1 MKIKPSILL
10 KETFTELLTKYNAT
24 PDIISKFSAEI
35 EEQYSGKKK
44 FYHTLA
50 HLQHL
55 LQELKAV
62 KSDIKNWDVMLF
74 SLYYHDII
82 YNAVKSDNE
91 EQSAE
96 LAGKRMQS
104 LGISA
109 EIIQKSKLQILATK
123 KHAES
128 ADSDTNYF
136 TDADLAI
143 LGQDWETYES
153 YAASVRKEYA
163 IYPDMVYNAGRRKVL
178 KHFLEMDKIYKTKH
192 FQEKFETQAK
202 LNIFKELRFL

>member
-1 MKIKPSILL
+1 LL
-10 KETFTELLTKYNAT
+10 KETFTELLTKYNAVPET
-24 PDIISKFSAEI
+24 IGKLWAEI

-44 FYHTLA
+44 HYHTLQ

-55 LQELKAV
+55 LQELEAV
-62 KSDIKNWDVMLF
+62 KSDIKNWETVLF

-96 LAGKRMQS
+96 LAGKRMQQLDIPEPTIRS
-104 LGISA
+104 CKA
-109 EIIQKSKLQILATK
+109 QILATK
-123 KHAES
+123 KHLES

-136 TDADLAI
+136 TDADLSV
-143 LGQDWETYES
+143 LGLDWETYADYS
-153 YAASVRKEYA
+153 TKVRKEYA
-163 IYPDMVYNAGRRKVL
+163 FYPDMVYNAGRRKVL
-178 KHFLEMDKIYKTKH
+178 KHFLEMDKIFKTRH